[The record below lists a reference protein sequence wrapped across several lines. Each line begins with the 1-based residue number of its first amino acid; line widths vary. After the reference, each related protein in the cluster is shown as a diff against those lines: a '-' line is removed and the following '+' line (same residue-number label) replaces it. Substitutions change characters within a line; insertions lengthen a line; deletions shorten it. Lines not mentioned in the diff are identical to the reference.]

1 MPHILGKIVT
11 GILHY
16 DIRAVILVLRLKM
29 KAIRKAIRSLLINP
43 GIEFL
48 AT

>member
-1 MPHILGKIVT
+1 MHHILGKIVT
-11 GILHY
+11 GVLHY
-16 DIRAVILVLRLKM
+16 DIRAVILALRLKTKAIW
-29 KAIRKAIRSLLINP
+29 KAIRNLLINP

>member
-1 MPHILGKIVT
+1 MHHILGKIVT
-11 GILHY
+11 GLLHY
-16 DIRAVILVLRLKM
+16 DIRDVILALRLKTKAIW
-29 KAIRKAIRSLLINP
+29 KAIRNLLINP